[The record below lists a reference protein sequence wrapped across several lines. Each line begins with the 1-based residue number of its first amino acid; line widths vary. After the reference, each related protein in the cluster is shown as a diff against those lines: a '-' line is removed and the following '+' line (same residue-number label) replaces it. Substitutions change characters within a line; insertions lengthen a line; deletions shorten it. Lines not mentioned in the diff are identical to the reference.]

1 MDILLTIVEKSSAI
15 IANSKVI
22 LSKIAPLVL
31 KTVE

>member
-1 MDILLTIVEKSSAI
+1 MDILLTIVEISSAI

-22 LSKIAPLVL
+22 LSKIAPPVL